1 MIVNIE
7 DNQIVVNYREDGTT
21 VEARSEPSMI
31 PGGETNG
38 SWLSTCAFGDKTA
51 DAAREISREY
61 GAIAIFLEREKLAKE
76 EAATETTYT
85 AAEDAIASK
94 LRQAYYE
101 DASATIDKSEHPE
114 QWFRMARAA
123 LKKD

>member
-7 DNQIVVNYREDGTT
+7 DNQIVVNYREDGIT
-21 VEARSEPSMI
+21 VEARSEPSII

-61 GAIAIFLEREKLAKE
+61 GAIAIFLEREKLAKV
-76 EAATETTYT
+76 EAEAVDYP
-85 AAEDAIASK
+85 AEIAIANR

-101 DASATIDKSEHPE
+101 DASATIDKSDHPQ

>member
-7 DNQIVVNYREDGTT
+7 DNLIIVGYQEDGTT
-21 VEARSEPSMI
+21 VEARSENPVDRMAS
-31 PGGETNG
+31 
-38 SWLSTCAFGDKTA
+38 STWMSTVAFGAKTA
-51 DAAREISREY
+51 DLAREASREY
-61 GAIAIFLEREKLAKE
+61 AAIAIFLAREKRVDE
-76 EAATETTYT
+76 DTDPGVYT
-85 AAEDAIASK
+85 VDYDVANK

-101 DASATIDKSEHPE
+101 DASATIDKSEHPQ

>member
-7 DNQIVVNYREDGTT
+7 DHQIVVNYREDGTT

-61 GAIAIFLEREKLAKE
+61 GAIAIFLEREKLAKV
-76 EAATETTYT
+76 EAEAVDYP
-85 AAEDAIASK
+85 AEIAIANR

-101 DASATIDKSEHPE
+101 DASATIDKSDHPQ

>member
-7 DNQIVVNYREDGTT
+7 DSQIVVNYQEDGTT
-21 VEARSEPSMI
+21 VEARSESPVDPIAAGTWM
-31 PGGETNG
+31 
-38 SWLSTCAFGDKTA
+38 STVAFREKTA
-51 DAAREISREY
+51 DLAREASREY
-61 GAIAIFLEREKLAKE
+61 AAIAIFLEREKLAKE

-85 AAEDAIASK
+85 AAEDAVASK

-123 LKKD
+123 LEKD